1 MTFGRPCM
9 MPNCIVKLDL
19 PINQNLE
26 KLTMLGGSA
35 AGPSNLDPPDTVCFF
50 TATMCAPAANSAFIL
65 HFANPVADNYT
76 MSWET
81 SFPSCTATTLTS
93 MRAWPYQPS
102 WKGLSSW
109 NRN

>member
-35 AGPSNLDPPDTVCFF
+35 AGPSSLGPPDTVCFF
-50 TATMCAPAANSAFIL
+50 TATMCASAANSASLL
-65 HFANPVADNYT
+65 HFANRWQTIILCPGRHY
-76 MSWET
+76 
-81 SFPSCTATTLTS
+81 F
-93 MRAWPYQPS
+93 RAVRRQ
-102 WKGLSSW
+102 
-109 NRN
+109 R